1 MRFKTNIF
9 ENIDWWLVLMYIALV
24 FIGWISIY
32 AALYNEG
39 AELFDFS
46 QKYGRQL
53 IWIGV
58 AGVIATLILFFNN
71 NFFDSFAYIIY
82 FIIILLLIAVLIFG
96 IKVNGARS
104 WFELGFFRFQPG
116 ELAKFATCLAIAK
129 FLSTLNVK
137 IDDLKTKL
145 IATGLILLPLILIV
159 LQNDTGSALVYGS
172 FIIVLY
178 RFGLPGNFL
187 ILIIVG
193 TILFITSIIIS
204 KIVLIIILIAI
215 AILFFFISKRR
226 VKEFFI
232 ITSALVLSIGFSS
245 SVDYVFENVL
255 EPHQVKR
262 ILILLGQE
270 SDPHG
275 AGYNVNQSKIA
286 IGSGGFTG
294 KGFLNGTQT
303 KFNFVPEQSTDFIF
317 CTIGE
322 EWGFIGSTTILLLYT
337 VFLLRLIYVAERQR
351 SLFSKIYGYGV
362 VGIFFFHIG
371 INVAMTIG
379 LAPVIGIPLPFISY
393 GGSSLWGFTIMLF
406 IFINLDSNRLQVLR

>member
-46 QKYGRQL
+46 QKYGRQF

-104 WFELGFFRFQPG
+104 WFELGFFRFQPA

-145 IATGLILLPLILIV
+145 IATM
-159 LQNDTGSALVYGS
+159 SYAW
-172 FIIVLY
+172 
-178 RFGLPGNFL
+178 R
-187 ILIIVG
+187 
-193 TILFITSIIIS
+193 
-204 KIVLIIILIAI
+204 
-215 AILFFFISKRR
+215 
-226 VKEFFI
+226 
-232 ITSALVLSIGFSS
+232 
-245 SVDYVFENVL
+245 
-255 EPHQVKR
+255 
-262 ILILLGQE
+262 
-270 SDPHG
+270 DPSWK
-275 AGYNVNQSKIA
+275 NTEC
-286 IGSGGFTG
+286 GGFPFRNNFTYD
-294 KGFLNGTQT
+294 KVLKNAKVYPNDFKTLCIY
-303 KFNFVPEQSTDFIF
+303 KF
-317 CTIGE
+317 
-322 EWGFIGSTTILLLYT
+322 Y
-337 VFLLRLIYVAERQR
+337 Y
-351 SLFSKIYGYGV
+351 
-362 VGIFFFHIG
+362 
-371 INVAMTIG
+371 
-379 LAPVIGIPLPFISY
+379 
-393 GGSSLWGFTIMLF
+393 
-406 IFINLDSNRLQVLR
+406 